1 MRHLPVL
8 FLMGFL
14 MVLPSCKYFKNGGLF
29 GKKSRAM
36 AIMKAQEDS
45 IRLADSL
52 QKVKDALRATESAKP
67 NSVKQTVDT
76 RLAVKSS
83 YRYNIIVGSFITPEY
98 AEAYAKEYGKKGYD
112 PKILKPEGSRFELVS
127 VEASDSFRKAV
138 SMLRQFQDSVR
149 IEAWLYIIK

>member
-8 FLMGFL
+8 FLIGFL

-52 QKVKDALRATESAKP
+52 QKVKDELRATESAKP
-67 NSVKQTVDT
+67 DSVKRVVDAH
-76 RLAVKSS
+76 LVVKSS
-83 YRYNIIVGSFITPEY
+83 YRYNIIVGSFITPVY
-98 AEAYAKEYGKKGYD
+98 AEACAKEYGKKGYD
-112 PKILKPEGSRFELVS
+112 SKILKPEGSRFELVS
-127 VEASDSFRKAV
+127 VETSDSFRKAV
-138 SMLRQFQDSVR
+138 SRLRQFQDSVR
-149 IEAWLYIIK
+149 IEAWLYIKK